1 MRAIVP
7 GPGTIRRFYARSA
20 TTPFARN
27 DDTYINLAD
36 RRTGIASIAKRAE
49 ALLSTKNRGS
59 RTCPVDFPAP
69 GHDAMA
75 CAICLTLALVLTFFK
90 WTGSFPA
97 GYAAYTQNAWQ
108 ALFGTMSADP
118 VSDKLFEM
126 EATLKDRLASSWWL
140 LPYLILLIPAVV
152 LVWRIIW

>member
-1 MRAIVP
+1 MRLLCPHCSQSIAIADTEAGKPVSCPLCAIVP

-75 CAICLTLALVLTFFK
+75 CAHLLDARACVDVL
-90 WTGSFPA
+90 
-97 GYAAYTQNAWQ
+97 Q
-108 ALFGTMSADP
+108 
-118 VSDKLFEM
+118 V
-126 EATLKDRLASSWWL
+126 DRLLSSGVRCL
-140 LPYLILLIPAVV
+140 HAECLAG
-152 LVWRIIW
+152 IIWHHER